1 MQLESPLKDMLIAAK
16 KACFEALL
24 GPMELEVHES
34 LMDST
39 RLGFPAR
46 S

>member
-1 MQLESPLKDMLIAAK
+1 MQLESPLKDMLVAAK

-34 LMDST
+34 LMGFT
-39 RLGFPAR
+39 RFSFPAR